1 MKPPV
6 KRPGQQQPAR
16 RRPATAAGRTSAQH
30 QGATTDA
37 AVSNELLESV
47 LLALAPI
54 EPTPVRKQALQ
65 ARIIERVQRGEVP
78 SEIHYQN
85 TITIRAEGGEWS
97 ELAPG
102 VHMKR
107 LHRDG
112 LARSFLLRLAPG
124 AALPVHRHEADE
136 ECLVLE
142 GEVFLGEL
150 RVAAG
155 DYHLA
160 RGGTL
165 HGQISSPHGAV
176 LFIRSASGV
185 PYPA

>member
-1 MKPPV
+1 M
-6 KRPGQQQPAR
+6 
-16 RRPATAAGRTSAQH
+16 
-30 QGATTDA
+30 
-37 AVSNELLESV
+37 LESI

-54 EPTPVRKQALQ
+54 EPAPARKQALE
-65 ARIIERVQRGEVP
+65 ARIIERIQRGEVP
-78 SEIHYQN
+78 AEIHYQN
-85 TITIRAEGGEWS
+85 TVTIRAEGGEWS

-112 LARSFLLRLAPG
+112 LARSFLVRLEPG
-124 AALPVHRHEADE
+124 AALPVHRHDADE
-136 ECLVLE
+136 ERLVLE

-155 DYHLA
+155 DDHLA
-160 RGGTL
+160 RGGTM
-165 HGQISSPHGAV
+165 HGQISSPHGAL

-185 PYPA
+185 PYPG

>member
-1 MKPPV
+1 MKPPA
-6 KRPGQQQPAR
+6 KRTAPRPPAPGRPPAGANHTSPHSIAKRER
-16 RRPATAAGRTSAQH
+16 REAP
-30 QGATTDA
+30 D
-37 AVSNELLESV
+37 ELLESV

-54 EPTPVRKQALQ
+54 EPAPAARQALQ
-65 ARIIERVQRGEVP
+65 ARIMERVRRGEAPV
-78 SEIHYQN
+78 EIHYQN
-85 TITIRAEGGEWS
+85 TVTIRAEGGEWRR
-97 ELAPG
+97 LAPG

-112 LARSFLLRLAPG
+112 VARSFLLRLSPG
-124 AALPVHRHEADE
+124 AALPVHRHDADE

-160 RGGTL
+160 RGGTT
-165 HGQISSPHGAV
+165 HGQIRSPHGAL

-185 PYPA
+185 PYPL

>member
-6 KRPGQQQPAR
+6 KRPGR
-16 RRPATAAGRTSAQH
+16 RRSAHSTSTAA
-30 QGATTDA
+30 ATTADA
-37 AVSNELLESV
+37 PSDELMESM
-47 LLALAPI
+47 LLALPPI
-54 EPTPVRKQALQ
+54 EPAPPRKAALL

-78 SEIHYQN
+78 EEIHYQN
-85 TITIRAEGGEWS
+85 TVTIRSTSGEWS
-97 ELAPG
+97 KLAPG

-112 LARSFLLRLAPG
+112 AARSFLLRLEPG
-124 AALPVHRHEADE
+124 SALPVHRHDADE

-160 RGGTL
+160 RGGTM
-165 HGQISSPHGAV
+165 HGQISSPRGAL

-185 PYPA
+185 PYPS